1 MPLCIHIFMNAPLSL
16 SDIYDCVAGTIYTLP
31 LSSFSL
37 LKKRA
42 DEQGVSEK
50 CIVHCKDTIR
60 TVPKLNL
67 FIARAYSG
75 RHVTHVTDVSLFPEA
90 VTR

>member
-1 MPLCIHIFMNAPLSL
+1 MRLYSYQIYMTAQQALYIRSPSPHSL
-16 SDIYDCVAGTIYTLP
+16 SI
-31 LSSFSL
+31 
-37 LKKRA
+37 KKRA

-50 CIVHCKDTIR
+50 CVVHCKDTVWAYPR
-60 TVPKLNL
+60 LNL